1 MKKLF
6 ILITLSLFSLAS
18 FSMTDKAQKELE
30 KALKGD
36 YQTLR
41 NVAFAME
48 QGSFGHDKNLVSA
61 CALRRVIL
69 FVNSD
74 KADDTD
80 YANELITC
88 KNIHAT
94 ENRQAWEI
102 ALTITK
108 SLSN

>member
-1 MKKLF
+1 
-6 ILITLSLFSLAS
+6 LSS
-18 FSMTDKAQKELE
+18 FSMTEKAQKELE
-30 KALKGD
+30 KALTGD
-36 YQTLR
+36 YQSLR
-41 NVAFAME
+41 NVAFSME
-48 QGSFGHDKNLVSA
+48 QGSFGHDKNPVSA

-80 YANELITC
+80 YANELISC

-102 ALTITK
+102 ALKIVN

>member
-48 QGSFGHDKNLVSA
+48 QGSFGH
-61 CALRRVIL
+61 
-69 FVNSD
+69 
-74 KADDTD
+74 
-80 YANELITC
+80 
-88 KNIHAT
+88 
-94 ENRQAWEI
+94 
-102 ALTITK
+102 
-108 SLSN
+108 